1 MTEAEL
7 LLSTLKKRLKVQGL
21 SYRELASKLGV
32 SEASVKRVFST
43 QRLSLDRLLQISTV
57 LGLTLAELAQDA
69 VLDDQRLQTLS
80 EVQERELVANERL
93 LLVAV
98 CVLNQWTVADIVG
111 TYRLS
116 EAECLACL
124 LRLDE
129 WQLIQLMPGNRIRLN
144 VARNF
149 DWLPR
154 GPIRSF
160 FRERGL
166 GDFLNCDFA
175 REDDTMAFTHA
186 MLTDVA
192 IVRLQDEVQR
202 LRRKLGELHAESL
215 AAPLVKRRGI
225 SLLLAMR
232 EWELRGF
239 VALRR

>member
-1 MTEAEL
+1 MTETDL
-7 LLSTLKKRLKVQGL
+7 LLSTLKNRLKAQGL
-21 SYRELASKLGV
+21 TYRELASKLGV

-43 QRLSLDRLLQISTV
+43 RRLSLDRLLQISNV
-57 LGLTLAELAQDA
+57 LGLTLTELAQDA
-69 VLDDQRLQTLS
+69 AFDDQRLQTLS

-93 LLVAV
+93 LLVAI
-98 CVLNQWTVADIVG
+98 CALNQWTVADIVA

-124 LRLDE
+124 LRLDH
-129 WQLIQLMPGNRIRLN
+129 WQLIRLMPGNRIRLN
-144 VARNF
+144 VARDF

-154 GPIRSF
+154 GPVHSF

-186 MLTDVA
+186 MLTDAA
-192 IVRLQDEVQR
+192 IVRLQDEVRR

-215 AAPLVKRRGI
+215 AAPLAKRRGMG
-225 SLLLAMR
+225 LLLAMR